1 MSWVNKKTRM
11 LRTQTKALNGT
22 DYHVNTALSFL
33 TLVAKALYNVHH
45 EKGFIFK
52 GLPLVLV
59 ILHAT

>member
-1 MSWVNKKTRM
+1 M